1 MPVWNLL
8 EHVGTEPFPEFHHP
22 LLMAGGTEM
31 TALAGEGQKIF
42 MVAIPALHPGKA
54 VVQVATVQVAVNDL
68 LEVRPPEPVRPFE
81 PLLVDLNKGLKMVL
95 HAPVI
100 IRRLRVPGTVN
111 GGRSGYHWKSIGFR
125 VSCFRLWYTYTKLE
139 RRISKGQE
147 VVNQKDRGCRAQG
160 KMSSLNRSSPIKK
173 AFSWS
178 YPVEI
183 HGRFYILVVQYVPM

>member
-1 MPVWNLL
+1 MAVGVESEEVAKGLDGDDGAGEGILLRHRLLKKELQGFPSAATQIGKKIPVIEKIPAQDFRDAEDDMSVGNLP

-22 LLMAGGTEM
+22 LLMAGGAEM

-81 PLLVDLNKGLKMVL
+81 PLLVKLNKGLKMVL

-111 GGRSGYHWKSIGFR
+111 GGRSG
-125 VSCFRLWYTYTKLE
+125 
-139 RRISKGQE
+139 
-147 VVNQKDRGCRAQG
+147 
-160 KMSSLNRSSPIKK
+160 
-173 AFSWS
+173 
-178 YPVEI
+178 
-183 HGRFYILVVQYVPM
+183 